1 MAARQAVASDA
12 VAVGRTLGRAF
23 ADDPIWRWLVGDRAS
38 AVVAAITQ
46 LGVERHAE
54 QFTIVDDAA
63 SWWHPPGQW
72 KLGLADTL
80 RLVPRVAP
88 IARAGSLRLLRM
100 SALVEKQHPA
110 GDDHAYLGY
119 LGAAVQGRGYGAQVM
134 APALEV
140 CDAYGW
146 PAFLESSNPQNLPFY
161 RRHGFV
167 DRAPL
172 EVPKGCPVITP
183 MWRDPR

>member
-1 MAARQAVASDA
+1 MAARQATAADA
-12 VAVGRTLGRAF
+12 AAVGKTLGAAF

-46 LGVERHAE
+46 YGCERHPAE
-54 QFTIVDDAA
+54 FTIVDGAA
-63 SWWHPPGQW
+63 SWWHPPGDW
-72 KLGLADTL
+72 KLSLADTI

-88 IARAGSLRLLRM
+88 IVRTGAVKLLRM

-119 LGAAVQGRGYGAQVM
+119 LGAAVQGQGLGSQVM
-134 APALEV
+134 GPALEV
-140 CDAYGW
+140 CDAHGW
-146 PAFLESSNPQNLPFY
+146 PAFLESSNPRNLPFY

-167 DRAPL
+167 DREPL
-172 EVPKGCPVITP
+172 KVPAGCPVITP
-183 MWRDPR
+183 MCRDPR